1 MASPLSA
8 VARRRRSDIEIVAD
22 RCCRRP
28 HQPIKEDAM
37 SATSTKQSSKTP
49 QASVAARLAVHVGVY
64 FERPEKGKYQLK
76 KGVTTKSVSS
86 ATGSKTARK
95 STSKNS
101 GSKTSKGR
109 RAERASKTAA

>member
-37 SATSTKQSSKTP
+37 SATSTKQSSKTTQP
-49 QASVAARLAVHVGVY
+49 TSRRQGPREGSVVWAMMQVLDGKRKPMKPAEILEEIQKRGLVKKLA
-64 FERPEKGKYQLK
+64 GK
-76 KGVTTKSVSS
+76 TP
-86 ATGSKTARK
+86 
-95 STSKNS
+95 
-101 GSKTSKGR
+101 
-109 RAERASKTAA
+109 